1 MLDLHAQGH
10 GSLVGSSS
18 TSCSSSRAACVGG
31 RRRCRAAAP
40 PRAQAALQQACTSP
54 LCISS
59 SSTSSTSCIASSS
72 SSPAP
77 RGSTSRWQGLRTR
90 RTVVPCST
98 APTAPQPSPQHYDP
112 IARARGRKARLDG
125 LLELRALYRNFIR
138 AKTFLG
144 LPSPVYTPAEAPRA
158 ASGASGGWCS
168 GGCCMHAPCAYTG
181 AMQPRATPLHTPPPA
196 RARAQPAHTQMHAAC
211 FRTAMYAALL
221 LLPPTPCH
229 PITMPRTIA
238 AAEVDAQSLSYEQLE
253 EFQEEER
260 RKEAVEAVAEMLL
273 ISEQL
278 KVGTGTHTRL
288 RGRLQMLL
296 QPPRHAP
303 SATTVAATAPVPPC
317 HDARWACAPCPW
329 ASVSC
334 WCRRAWARP
343 APPRKLRRWCA
354 AAARSTATS

>member
-1 MLDLHAQGH
+1 MGSWSCARCIGTSSAQRRSWGCPPPCTR
-10 GSLVGSSS
+10 LLRR
-18 TSCSSSRAACVGG
+18 RAQPAGPVVGG
-31 RRRCRAAAP
+31 APVAAVCTHAGAPREPCSHAP
-40 PRAQAALQQACTSP
+40 P
-54 LCISS
+54 
-59 SSTSSTSCIASSS
+59 
-72 SSPAP
+72 
-77 RGSTSRWQGLRTR
+77 
-90 RTVVPCST
+90 
-98 APTAPQPSPQHYDP
+98 PS
-112 IARARGRKARLDG
+112 
-125 LLELRALYRNFIR
+125 
-138 AKTFLG
+138 
-144 LPSPVYTPAEAPRA
+144 
-158 ASGASGGWCS
+158 
-168 GGCCMHAPCAYTG
+168 
-181 AMQPRATPLHTPPPA
+181 TPPPA

-211 FRTAMYAALL
+211 VRTAMHAALL

-229 PITMPRTIA
+229 PNTVPRTIA

-278 KVGTGTHTRL
+278 KVGTGTGARGKAGTPMGL
-288 RGRLQMLL
+288 RGRLQP
-296 QPPRHAP
+296 PPRHSN
-303 SATTVAATAPVPPC
+303 SAKKAAATAPVPPC